1 MFARILA
8 MCMASRGNAPHI
20 PISISLLI
28 ALKPRSKTREAAV
41 MYRVVTMLKHEDF
54 QAHINAGNSMLAL
67 GRSKEAFAEYDRV
80 VNHGESL
87 PDADHIQVSVGPR
100 SLNST
105 RRACQTVS
113 TYRSTRD

>member
-1 MFARILA
+1 
-8 MCMASRGNAPHI
+8 
-20 PISISLLI
+20 
-28 ALKPRSKTREAAV
+28 

-87 PDADHIQVSVGPR
+87 PDADHIQVSLGPR
-100 SLNST
+100 GLNSI
-105 RRACQTVS
+105 RREPARRRPHTGQLGTEGK
-113 TYRSTRD
+113 